1 MHHVQ
6 TFCKIP
12 FTTKR
17 SSPPRTLVPH
27 RHRKIRVLPPLPQ
40 QVPHRRSCVST
51 LTQNR
56 CSRHKQRVRMQQ
68 THNSV
73 KMYHLSKDP
82 CANLLVLVLI
92 CGAGISAGRNTDK
105 HTHTHTQKVLWTK
118 RWRCAHVRF
127 FLRERVVSIHDSM
140 PTSVAAPSL
149 HLCSSTRRISQ
160 LHTHAIAGVQAD
172 FVLGIHATHRR
183 TSACHSAHSN
193 NNADV
198 QADMCARLR

>member
-1 MHHVQ
+1 VFVRTIRTARRSTSTCHNGRLKPTLLKDEIERPQKHALVSFHMHHVQ

-105 HTHTHTQKVLWTK
+105 HTHTHAKGPLDEEVALRTCALLLA
-118 RWRCAHVRF
+118 RARC
-127 FLRERVVSIHDSM
+127 LDS
-140 PTSVAAPSL
+140 
-149 HLCSSTRRISQ
+149 
-160 LHTHAIAGVQAD
+160 
-172 FVLGIHATHRR
+172 
-183 TSACHSAHSN
+183 
-193 NNADV
+193 
-198 QADMCARLR
+198 